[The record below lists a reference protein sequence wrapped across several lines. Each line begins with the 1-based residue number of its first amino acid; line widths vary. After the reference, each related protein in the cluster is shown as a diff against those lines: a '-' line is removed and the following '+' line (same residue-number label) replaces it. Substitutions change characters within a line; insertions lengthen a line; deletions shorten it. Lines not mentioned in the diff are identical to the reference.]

1 MESLK
6 AGFLYFLLVFGAG
19 FALGFARVLWLVP
32 RLGTRTA
39 ELLEVPVMLVV
50 IVVTARWTV
59 RRFRRPPRIP
69 GRLLVGL
76 IALGLM
82 LATEMSVV
90 LWLQG
95 MSIEQYLAARDR
107 PAGTIYVVMLVVF
120 AVMPALVN
128 RALPASPPAP
138 TR

>member
-19 FALGFARVLWLVP
+19 FAIGFVRVLWLVP
-32 RLGTRTA
+32 RLGTRVA

-59 RRFRRPPRIP
+59 RRFRLPPRMP
-69 GRLLVGL
+69 GRVRVGL
-76 IALGLM
+76 IALGL
-82 LATEMSVV
+82 LLVTEIGVV

-95 MSIEQYLAARDR
+95 VTLAQYVANRD
-107 PAGTIYVVMLVVF
+107 PVAGTIYVVMLVVF
-120 AVMPALVN
+120 AAMPALVN
-128 RALPASPPAP
+128 RTLPASPPAP